1 MRTLT
6 PRERF
11 NAQGF
16 RPYYIIDRGILEDSS
31 PVAFT
36 LEQQGYMC
44 GNSVCPSE
52 AQALVAANYQA
63 RDRAGPKRPAPMS
76 LFLEAAE

>member
-1 MRTLT
+1 MLT

-16 RPYYIIDRGILEDSS
+16 RPDYIIDRGILKDGTEIR
-31 PVAFT
+31 FT

-52 AQALVAANYQA
+52 AHALVAANYQP

-76 LFLEAAE
+76 MFLEAAE